1 MNYYT
6 EYIESH
12 KNEYPELNSMIKE
25 ASYTE
30 EDKIVNYITEQ
41 MSGRDWTDIQDVLIG
56 VGMQLD
62 DMSHRGE
69 QIKSASVINSPKKQT
84 FFKPKLN

>member
-6 EYIESH
+6 DYIETH

-30 EDKIVNYITEQ
+30 EDKIVNYITGQ
-41 MSGRDWTDIQDVLIG
+41 MQGRDWVDIQDVLIG
-56 VGMQLD
+56 VGMRLD
-62 DMSHRGE
+62 EMSHRGE
-69 QIKSASVINSPKKQT
+69 QIKSASVIESLKNHK
-84 FFKPKLN
+84 FFD

>member
-1 MNYYT
+1 
-6 EYIESH
+6 
-12 KNEYPELNSMIKE
+12 MIKE
-25 ASYTE
+25 SSYTE

-41 MSGRDWTDIQDVLIG
+41 MSGRDWVDIQDVLIG

-69 QIKSASVINSPKKQT
+69 QIKSASVIDSLKNHK
-84 FFKPKLN
+84 FFE